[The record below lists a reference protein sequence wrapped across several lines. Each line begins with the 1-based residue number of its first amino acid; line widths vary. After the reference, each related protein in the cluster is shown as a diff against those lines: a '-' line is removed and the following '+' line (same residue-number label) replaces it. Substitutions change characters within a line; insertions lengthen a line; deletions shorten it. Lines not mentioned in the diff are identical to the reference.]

1 MAAGIPELLEDLG
14 MLYHKEDS
22 KRKARYGLY
31 KCVCGTIFK
40 SQIGDVKR
48 GTTQSCG
55 CYRTEQIK
63 KANTTHGHT
72 ENPLYSVWCNMV
84 YRVTNPKATN
94 YKYYG
99 EKGITISEEWYD
111 VNNFIKDMSENYEEG
126 LTIDR
131 IDNDK
136 GYSKENCRW
145 TTKSQQSRNTRQIM
159 STNTS
164 GYRGVVFHKQRQKWI
179 AQINVLD
186 KHIHIG
192 IFDNKL
198 DAAIAYDTYVIEHNL
213 GHTLNNVMEVCN
225 G

>member
-164 GYRGVVFHKQRQKWI
+164 GY
-179 AQINVLD
+179 
-186 KHIHIG
+186 
-192 IFDNKL
+192 
-198 DAAIAYDTYVIEHNL
+198 
-213 GHTLNNVMEVCN
+213 
-225 G
+225 

>member
-1 MAAGIPELLEDLG
+1 
-14 MLYHKEDS
+14 
-22 KRKARYGLY
+22 
-31 KCVCGTIFK
+31 
-40 SQIGDVKR
+40 
-48 GTTQSCG
+48 
-55 CYRTEQIK
+55 
-63 KANTTHGHT
+63 
-72 ENPLYSVWCNMV
+72 
-84 YRVTNPKATN
+84 
-94 YKYYG
+94 
-99 EKGITISEEWYD
+99 
-111 VNNFIKDMSENYEEG
+111 MSENYEEG

-213 GHTLNNVMEVCN
+213 GHILNNVMEVCN